1 MLRPKFLAK
10 FRGINCLPT
19 DANVGLIDSENKENP
34 PAILPVIAPS
44 PANSKAC

>member
-10 FRGINCLPT
+10 FKGVNCLPT

-34 PAILPVIAPS
+34 PCDTTDYS
-44 PANSKAC
+44 PFPGQF